1 MVWGVGAEWVFAVH
15 GVCSEGVC
23 VEANG
28 VYCACTDTCVAAVY
42 KVMRLSPLCVTVTGV
57 SLHRSHH
64 VTACVVI
71 H

>member
-1 MVWGVGAEWVFAVH
+1 MGAEWVFAVH
-15 GVCSEGVC
+15 GVCSEELFD
-23 VEANG
+23 EANG
-28 VYCACTDTCVAAVY
+28 CVYCARTDTCVTAVY

-57 SLHRSHH
+57 SLHRCHH